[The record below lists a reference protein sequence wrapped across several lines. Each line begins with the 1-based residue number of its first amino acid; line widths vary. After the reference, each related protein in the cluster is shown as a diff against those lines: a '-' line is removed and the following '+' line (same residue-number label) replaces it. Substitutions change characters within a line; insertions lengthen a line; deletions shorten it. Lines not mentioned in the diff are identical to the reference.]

1 MHTRMEVQ
9 QRPLLALGVRLMAA
23 CALST
28 MLLMVKLVGERGV
41 SLVETVFWRQLFPTI
56 GIGLWLLSRGELHR
70 LRTPR
75 FARHTLRAFL
85 GLIGMF
91 LNLGV
96 VLLLPLA
103 ESTILGFT
111 SPIFAVML
119 AALLLREKVGPV
131 RWLAVAMG
139 LIGVIVIAGP
149 GTSAM
154 PLDGLTVGIS
164 AAFMVAL
171 LSILVRDLTRTEDPI
186 VIVFWFS
193 ALTTPVVAIPALWMG
208 HSHDLTTWGLLLGI
222 GLVGAIGQLLLTTSL
237 RLGSVSSVI
246 VMDYSAFGWA
256 MMWGM
261 LFFAHIPPTTTWLGL
276 PMIVGASL
284 IIVWREHRLHVA
296 RQVAAVGE

>member
-1 MHTRMEVQ
+1 MHTRMEVH
-9 QRPLLALGVRLMAA
+9 QRPLLALGVRLIAA
-23 CALST
+23 GALAT

-41 SLVETVFWRQLFPTI
+41 SLVETVFWRQLFPTV
-56 GIGLWLLSRGELHR
+56 GIGLWLVSRSELHR

-75 FARHTLRAFL
+75 FGRHSLRAFL

-96 VLLLPLA
+96 VTLLPLA

-111 SPIFAVML
+111 SPIFAVVL
-119 AALLLREKVGPV
+119 AALMLREKVGPV
-131 RWLAVAMG
+131 RWLAVTLG
-139 LIGVIVIAGP
+139 LLGIIVIAGP

-154 PLDGLTVGIS
+154 PLDGLAVGIG

-193 ALTTPVVAIPALWMG
+193 SLTSIALAIPAFWLG
-208 HSHDLTTWGLLLGI
+208 QSHDLVTWSLLLGI
-222 GLVGAIGQLLLTTSL
+222 GLFGGIGQMLLTTSL

-256 MMWGM
+256 MMWGW
-261 LFFAHIPPTTTWLGL
+261 LFFAHIPPATTWLGL
-276 PMIVGASL
+276 PIIVGAGL

>member
-1 MHTRMEVQ
+1 MEMK
-9 QRPLLALGVRLMAA
+9 QRPLLALGVRLLSA

-41 SLVETVFWRQLFPTI
+41 SLVETVFWRQFFPTL
-56 GIGLWLLSRGELHR
+56 GIGLWLVHHRQLHR

-75 FARHTLRAFL
+75 FAKHGLRALL
-85 GLIGMF
+85 GLAGMF

-111 SPIFAVML
+111 SPIFAVIL

-131 RWLAVAMG
+131 RWLAVTMG
-139 LIGVIVIAGP
+139 LAGIIIIAGP
-149 GTSAM
+149 GTSPM
-154 PLDGLTVGIS
+154 PLDGLAVGIG

-193 ALTTPVVAIPALWMG
+193 ALTTPAVAIPAWWMG
-208 HSHDLTTWGLLLGI
+208 HEHDLTTWGLLLGI
-222 GLVGAIGQLLLTTSL
+222 GIVGAIGQLLLTTSL

-256 MMWGM
+256 MIWGW
-261 LFFAHIPPTTTWLGL
+261 LFFAHIPPATTWLGL
-276 PMIVGASL
+276 PIIVGAGL
-284 IIVWREHRLHVA
+284 VIVWREHRLHVA

>member
-1 MHTRMEVQ
+1 MEVH

-23 CALST
+23 GALAT

-41 SLVETVFWRQLFPTI
+41 SLVETVFWRQLFPTVAL
-56 GIGLWLLSRGELHR
+56 GLWLANRGELHR

-75 FARHTLRAFL
+75 FARHSLRAFL

-111 SPIFAVML
+111 SPIFAVVL
-119 AALLLREKVGPV
+119 AALILREKVGPV

-139 LIGVIVIAGP
+139 LLGVIVIAGP

-154 PLDGLTVGIS
+154 PLDGLAVGIS

-171 LSILVRDLTRTEDPI
+171 LSILVRDLARTEHPI

-193 ALTTPVVAIPALWMG
+193 ALSSAGLTIPALWMG
-208 HSHDLTTWGLLLGI
+208 QSHDLATWGLLLGI
-222 GLVGAIGQLLLTTSL
+222 GVFGGIGQMLLTTAL

-256 MMWGM
+256 MLWGW
-261 LFFAHIPPTTTWLGL
+261 LFFAHIPPASTWLGL
-276 PMIVGASL
+276 PIIVGAGL
-284 IIVWREHRLHVA
+284 IIVWRERRLHVA